1 LPSLKDLYTGG
12 DRPFGFETRLA
23 PSEKSWIKSHCA
35 RSRHGAS
42 ALPAK
47 DTRSGARVREG
58 AAESLVPGQLTV
70 PVYTAY
76 NCEMDKS
83 SSPLQPLYLKVKRH
97 ILDNIGSGKWATS
110 ARVPSENDIVK
121 SFGVS
126 RMTANRALR
135 ELRDEGVLVRIAGVG
150 SFVADRHAR
159 AHPLEIRSIA
169 DEIRERGHVHRAET
183 VSLERIRAVAEL
195 AEDFGVAPR
204 SELYCSVIVHFENDR
219 PVQLEDRYVLPKLA
233 PDYLKVDFALTTPHD
248 YLTKVAPLQEAE
260 HLLRAVMPD
269 ERTRKLLA
277 MKRDEPCLLMI
288 RRTWTAGQIASV
300 ARLYYPGSRYEMS
313 GRFRP

>member
-1 LPSLKDLYTGG
+1 MTKPN
-12 DRPFGFETRLA
+12 
-23 PSEKSWIKSHCA
+23 
-35 RSRHGAS
+35 AS
-42 ALPAK
+42 
-47 DTRSGARVREG
+47 
-58 AAESLVPGQLTV
+58 
-70 PVYTAY
+70 
-76 NCEMDKS
+76 
-83 SSPLQPLYLKVKRH
+83 LQPLYLQVKRH
-97 ILDNIGSGKWATS
+97 ILDNIGSGKWGTS

-121 SFGVS
+121 AFGVS

-150 SFVADRHAR
+150 SFVADSFAH

-169 DEIRERGHVHRAET
+169 DEIGRRGHVHRAEIVT
-183 VSLERIRAVAEL
+183 LERVRAVAEL

-204 SELYCSVIVHFENDR
+204 SELYCSVIVHFENDS
-219 PVQLEDRYVLPKLA
+219 PIQLEDRYVLPRLA
-233 PDYLKVDFALTTPHD
+233 PDYLKMDFSQITPYD
-248 YLTKVAPLQEAE
+248 YLVKVAPLQEAE

-277 MKRDEPCLLMI
+277 MKRDEPCLLVI
-288 RRTWTAGQIASV
+288 RRTWTAGAIASV

>member
-1 LPSLKDLYTGG
+1 
-12 DRPFGFETRLA
+12 
-23 PSEKSWIKSHCA
+23 
-35 RSRHGAS
+35 
-42 ALPAK
+42 
-47 DTRSGARVREG
+47 
-58 AAESLVPGQLTV
+58 
-70 PVYTAY
+70 
-76 NCEMDKS
+76 MDKS
-83 SSPLQPLYLKVKRH
+83 PAQLQPLYLKVKRH

-110 ARVPSENDIVK
+110 TRVPSENDIVK

-135 ELRDEGVLVRIAGVG
+135 ELRDEGILVRIAGVG
-150 SFVADRHAR
+150 SFVADRHAH

-169 DEIRERGHVHRAET
+169 DEIRERGHVHRAQI
-183 VSLERIRAVAEL
+183 VSLERIRAVSEL

-233 PDYLKVDFALTTPHD
+233 PDYLKMDFSRTTPHD

-288 RRTWTAGQIASV
+288 RRTWTADQIASV

>member
-1 LPSLKDLYTGG
+1 MN
-12 DRPFGFETRLA
+12 
-23 PSEKSWIKSHCA
+23 KSA
-35 RSRHGAS
+35 GA
-42 ALPAK
+42 
-47 DTRSGARVREG
+47 
-58 AAESLVPGQLTV
+58 
-70 PVYTAY
+70 
-76 NCEMDKS
+76 
-83 SSPLQPLYLKVKRH
+83 LQPLYLKVKRH

-110 ARVPSENDIVK
+110 SRVPSENDIVK

-150 SFVADRHAR
+150 SFVADRHAQ
-159 AHPLEIRSIA
+159 AHPLEIRGIA
-169 DEIRERGHVHRAET
+169 DEIRERGHAHRAEII
-183 VSLERIRAVAEL
+183 SLERIRAVAEL
-195 AEDFGVAPR
+195 AEDFGIAPR

-219 PVQLEDRYVLPKLA
+219 PVQLEDRYVLPQLA
-233 PDYLKVDFALTTPHD
+233 PNYLKMDFSKTTPHD
-248 YLTKVAPLQEAE
+248 YLVKVAPLQEAQ

-269 ERTRKLLA
+269 DRTRKLLA

>member
-1 LPSLKDLYTGG
+1 
-12 DRPFGFETRLA
+12 
-23 PSEKSWIKSHCA
+23 
-35 RSRHGAS
+35 
-42 ALPAK
+42 
-47 DTRSGARVREG
+47 
-58 AAESLVPGQLTV
+58 
-70 PVYTAY
+70 
-76 NCEMDKS
+76 MDKS
-83 SSPLQPLYLKVKRH
+83 SASLQPLYLKVKRH

-135 ELRDEGVLVRIAGVG
+135 ELRDEGVLVRVAGVG
-150 SFVADRHAR
+150 SFVADRQAH

-169 DEIRERGHVHRAET
+169 DEIRDRGHAHRAEI
-183 VSLERIRAVAEL
+183 VSLQRVRAVAAL

-219 PVQLEDRYVLPKLA
+219 AVQLEDRYVLPTLA
-233 PDYLKVDFALTTPHD
+233 PGYLDVDFTKTTPYD
-248 YLTKVAPLQEAE
+248 YLTQVAPLQEAE
-260 HLLRAVMPD
+260 HVLRAVMPD
-269 ERTRKLLA
+269 DRTRKLLT

-300 ARLYYPGSRYEMS
+300 ARLYYPGSRYELS